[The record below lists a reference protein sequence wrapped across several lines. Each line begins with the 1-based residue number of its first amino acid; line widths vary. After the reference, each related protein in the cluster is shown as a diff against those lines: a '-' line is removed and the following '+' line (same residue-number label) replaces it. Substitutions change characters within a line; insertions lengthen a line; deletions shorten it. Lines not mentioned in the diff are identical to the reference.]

1 MAEFKELIKTFNRM
15 CRHYEDIMSNS
26 LGNNSCYHCPLNKV
40 AEKWNEECL
49 LLMQNRPE
57 IFEKVVIEWG
67 EKHPEPHCP
76 TWLELM
82 VKYNVVPMDW
92 DVPKLLNAL
101 RTKIP
106 VRLASKIKNTPDD
119 SLWEDK

>member
-26 LGNNSCYHCPLNKV
+26 LGNNPCYHCPLNKV

-49 LLMQNRPE
+49 SLMQNKPE

-76 TWLELM
+76 TWIELM
-82 VKYNVVPMDW
+82 IKYNVIPMDW
-92 DVPKLLNAL
+92 DSPKLLDAL
-101 RTKIP
+101 RTPIP
-106 VRLASKIKNTPDD
+106 VCLASKIENT
-119 SLWEDK
+119 SIEVNNNA